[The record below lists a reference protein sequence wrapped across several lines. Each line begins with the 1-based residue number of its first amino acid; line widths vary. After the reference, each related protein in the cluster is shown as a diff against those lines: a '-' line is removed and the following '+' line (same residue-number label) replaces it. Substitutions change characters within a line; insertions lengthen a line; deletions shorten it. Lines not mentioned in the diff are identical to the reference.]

1 MEETIEISTETI
13 PLGQFLK
20 LANVIETGGMA
31 RWFLNE
37 YDVYVNDERETRRG
51 RKLRDG
57 DRVVVEGAG
66 TFNVVQMK

>member
-20 LANVIETGGMA
+20 LANIIETGGMA